1 MVNSLYDPLGF
12 AAPVIIKGKALL
24 RELTA
29 STIDWDTP
37 LPQEKAGIWTRWKD
51 SLKDLS
57 SIRIPRMYSPVSPLN
72 ALRRILN
79 VFSDASTMAIGAVA
93 YLQVIDCNG
102 YSHTGFVM
110 GKAKLAARPEHTVP
124 RLELCAAVLAV
135 ELAELIQSEIDLQ
148 LDETL
153 LYTDS
158 RVVLGYI
165 YNETRSFYVYVNNR
179 VQRIRRSTKP
189 EQWCYPH

>member
-1 MVNSLYDPLGF
+1 
-12 AAPVIIKGKALL
+12 
-24 RELTA
+24 
-29 STIDWDTP
+29 
-37 LPQEKAGIWTRWKD
+37 
-51 SLKDLS
+51 
-57 SIRIPRMYSPVSPLN
+57 
-72 ALRRILN
+72 
-79 VFSDASTMAIGAVA
+79 MAIGAVA

-110 GKAKLAARPEHTVP
+110 GKAKLAPRPEHTVP

-148 LDETL
+148 LDEML

-165 YNETRSFYVYVNNR
+165 YNETRRFYVYVNNR
-179 VQRIRRSTKP
+179 VQRIRRSTQP
-189 EQWCYPH
+189 EQWRYVRTDINPADQATVQELSLHLT